1 MKARQTRRKR
11 KLQRGGNNNNNKWT
25 NKTSQFQQALQKLRN
40 AGKLFGKNTKK
51 SMSMSKSKS
60 KSKSNKD

>member
-11 KLQRGGNNNNNKWT
+11 KLQRGGNNNWT

-40 AGKLFGKNTKK
+40 AGKLFGKNTKR
-51 SMSMSKSKS
+51 SMSKS

>member
-11 KLQRGGNNNNNKWT
+11 KLQRGGNNNNKWT
-25 NKTSQFQQALQKLRN
+25 NKTSQFQQALEKLRN
-40 AGKLFGKNTKK
+40 AGKLFGNTKK
-51 SMSMSKSKS
+51 SMSKSKS

>member
-11 KLQRGGNNNNNKWT
+11 KLQRGGDNNNKWT

-40 AGKLFGKNTKK
+40 AGKLFGKNTKR
-51 SMSMSKSKS
+51 SMSKS